1 VARRSNELLEPIDV
15 ELIETKF
22 IETKFL
28 ETPFKCPSSDAQI
41 SNEIRRPDWLKA
53 VLLTIY
59 SDLEEDLKCHPQ
71 Y

>member
-22 IETKFL
+22 H
-28 ETPFKCPSSDAQI
+28 ETPFKCPSSDAQS
-41 SNEIRRPDWLKA
+41 SNEIKRPDWLNA
-53 VLLTIY
+53 MLLTIY
-59 SDLEEDLKCHPQ
+59 SDLEEDLECHPQ

>member
-1 VARRSNELLEPIDV
+1 VAGRSNELLEPIDV
-15 ELIETKF
+15 EL

-41 SNEIRRPDWLKA
+41 SNEIRRPDWLNA
-53 VLLTIY
+53 MLLTIY
-59 SDLEEDLKCHPQ
+59 SDLEEELKCHPQ